1 MNKFGSL
8 YVDADSF
15 FHRMNPSIK
24 LIIFILWLVA
34 VFSFLDL
41 SLSSALLIFGFIL
54 LPFAAIPYKVSR
66 NLFAAIITFNL
77 INAGFIFLIT
87 PDYGVTLSN
96 RDYIV
101 GHLASYPIYLAT
113 IEYILT
119 ISLKY
124 LSLLPLTIIF
134 IFTTHPSRFAA
145 SLNKVGA
152 PYKLSYIAS
161 IIFRYFPD
169 IHNEFKVISNAQAA
183 RGLSYAKDEK
193 SFMKRIKN
201 LFGLTI
207 PLIIQAMQRIDKVTN
222 AMEIR
227 GFGTLKKRT
236 WYNDV
241 TLKPSDFL
249 ALFIALAIFAG
260 IIYYKTIL
268 KPGISISFLL

>member
-8 YVDADSF
+8 YVDVDSF
-15 FHRMNPSIK
+15 FHRMNPSVK

-41 SLSSALLIFGFIL
+41 RLSSALLIFGFML
-54 LPFAAIPYKVSR
+54 LPFAAIPYKISR
-66 NLFAAIITFNL
+66 NLFAAILTFNI
-77 INAGFIFLIT
+77 INALFIFLIT

-96 RDYIV
+96 RDYVI
-101 GHLASYPIYLAT
+101 GHIASVPIYLAT

-119 ISLKY
+119 LSLKY

-145 SLNKVGA
+145 SLNKVGV
-152 PYKLSYIAS
+152 PYKISYIAS

-169 IHNEFKVISNAQAA
+169 IHNEFKIISNAQAA
-183 RGLSYAKDEK
+183 RGLSYTKDEK
-193 SFMKRIKN
+193 SLIKRVKN
-201 LFGLTI
+201 LFNLTI

-236 WYNDV
+236 WYNNIA
-241 TLKPSDFL
+241 LKPSDII
-249 ALFIALAIFAG
+249 ALFFALAIFAG
-260 IIYYKTIL
+260 ILYYKITL
-268 KPGISISFLL
+268 KPGVSISFLL